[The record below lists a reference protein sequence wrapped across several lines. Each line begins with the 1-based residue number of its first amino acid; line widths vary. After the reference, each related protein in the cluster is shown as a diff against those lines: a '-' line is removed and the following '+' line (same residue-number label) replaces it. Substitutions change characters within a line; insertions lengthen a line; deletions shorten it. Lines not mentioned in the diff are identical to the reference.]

1 MIVFL
6 FCYQIG
12 LSQNQKG
19 ITFQAAART
28 SYGVIMPN
36 KQIQVRISILEDTI
50 SEELLYQEIKSVIT
64 NPLGLFTILIGAAE
78 PAKVITIGTFEK
90 INWTAATYFIRVEID
105 PENHLQF
112 IRIGQ
117 QQIQYAAY
125 AFSADH
131 VLAENVEGVLSI
143 PQGGTGVNNI
153 PALKL
158 TLQIDKV
165 NNIPDSLKIL
175 SKASIQALAL
185 KFDKKDN
192 IPDSL
197 KILSKAS
204 IQALALKLD
213 KADNVPDS
221 LKILSKA
228 SIQAL
233 ALKFDK
239 KDNVPDSLK
248 ILSKASIQALALKL
262 DKADNVPDSLK
273 ILSKASIQALALKFD
288 KKDNVPDSLKIL
300 SKASIQALALK
311 LDKADNVPDSLKILS
326 KASIQALALKLD
338 KKDTASLS
346 NRINQKLNKGEIT
359 ASELALSLGFLPFET
374 HFGAFTDTAR
384 QTALINT
391 ATAVKWRDTLAQ
403 NEVSIGLNSSL
414 DPTRLLVVKAGAY
427 LVQYSLQV
435 SNTQIANDEISIW
448 FRRNGAAYPN
458 TLRQFLTGA
467 VGVKNIFS
475 GQAII
480 LFGTD
485 DYLELFFS
493 VKHNQT
499 QLLKTSALTNPSRPA
514 TPSAQVTLFRIQ

>member
-1 MIVFL
+1 MRLITQIIIIVL
-6 FCYQIG
+6 LLCCQIG
-12 LSQNQKG
+12 LSQSQKG
-19 ITFQAAART
+19 IAFQAAART

-36 KQIQVRISILEDTI
+36 KQIQIRISILKDTLA
-50 SEELLYQEIKSVIT
+50 EEILYQELKSVT
-64 NPLGLFTILIGAAE
+64 TSPLGLFTILIGATE
-78 PAKVITIGTFEK
+78 PAKIITIGAFEN
-90 INWTAATYFIRVEID
+90 INWTAATYFMRVEID

-143 PQGGTGVNNI
+143 PQGGTGVNNTT
-153 PALKL
+153 AFKL
-158 TLQIDKV
+158 ALQIDKV
-165 NNIPDSLKIL
+165 NNV
-175 SKASIQALAL
+175 A
-185 KFDKKDN
+185 
-192 IPDSL
+192 DSL

-213 KADNVPDS
+213 KIDH
-221 LKILSKA
+221 
-228 SIQAL
+228 
-233 ALKFDK
+233 
-239 KDNVPDSLK
+239 VPDSLK

-262 DKADNVPDSLK
+262 E
-273 ILSKASIQALALKFD
+273 
-288 KKDNVPDSLKIL
+288 
-300 SKASIQALALK
+300 
-311 LDKADNVPDSLKILS
+311 
-326 KASIQALALKLD
+326 
-338 KKDTASLS
+338 KKDTVSLS
-346 NRINQKLNKGEIT
+346 NRINQKLNKGDIS

-384 QTALINT
+384 QLGLVNT
-391 ATAVKWRDTLAQ
+391 AIAVKWRDTIAQ
-403 NEVSIGLNSSL
+403 NQVSIGLNSSL
-414 DPTRLLVVKAGAY
+414 DPTKLLVVKAGTY

-435 SNTQIANDEISIW
+435 SNTQIANDEMSVW
-448 FRRNGAAYPN
+448 MRRNGAAYPN

-499 QLLKTSALTNPSRPA
+499 QLLKTNALTNPSRPA
-514 TPSAQVTLFRIQ
+514 TPSAQITLFRIQ

>member
-1 MIVFL
+1 MRCITLTIMIVFL

-36 KQIQVRISILEDTI
+36 KQIQVRISILEDTV

-131 VLAENVEGVLSI
+131 VLAENVKGVLSI

-153 PALKL
+153 PAFKL
-158 TLQIDKV
+158 ALQIDKV

-185 KFDKKDN
+185 K
-192 IPDSL
+192 L
-197 KILSKAS
+197 E
-204 IQALALKLD
+204 
-213 KADNVPDS
+213 
-221 LKILSKA
+221 
-228 SIQAL
+228 
-233 ALKFDK
+233 
-239 KDNVPDSLK
+239 
-248 ILSKASIQALALKL
+248 
-262 DKADNVPDSLK
+262 
-273 ILSKASIQALALKFD
+273 
-288 KKDNVPDSLKIL
+288 
-300 SKASIQALALK
+300 
-311 LDKADNVPDSLKILS
+311 
-326 KASIQALALKLD
+326 

-384 QTALINT
+384 QTATINT
-391 ATAVKWRDTLAQ
+391 ATAVKWRDTIAQ
-403 NEVSIGLNSSL
+403 NQVSIGFNSSMN
-414 DPTRLLVVKAGAY
+414 PTRLLVVKAGAY

-448 FRRNGAAYPN
+448 MRRNGAAFPN

-514 TPSAQVTLFRIQ
+514 APSAQVSLFRIQ

>member
-1 MIVFL
+1 MRYITLTILIVFL
-6 FCYQIG
+6 LCYQIG

-19 ITFQAAART
+19 IAFQAAART

-36 KQIQVRISILEDTI
+36 KQIQVRISILKDTLT
-50 SEELLYQEIKSVIT
+50 EELLYQEIKSVTT
-64 NPLGLFTILIGAAE
+64 NPLGLFSILIGAAE
-78 PAKVITIGTFEK
+78 PAKIITIGAFEK

-125 AFSADH
+125 AFAADH
-131 VLAENVEGVLSI
+131 VLAENVKGVLSI
-143 PQGGTGVNNI
+143 PQGGTGVNNTT
-153 PALKL
+153 AFKL
-158 TLQIDKV
+158 ALQIDKV
-165 NNIPDSLKIL
+165 NNV
-175 SKASIQALAL
+175 A
-185 KFDKKDN
+185 
-192 IPDSL
+192 DSL

-213 KADNVPDS
+213 KVDH
-221 LKILSKA
+221 
-228 SIQAL
+228 
-233 ALKFDK
+233 
-239 KDNVPDSLK
+239 VPDSLK

-262 DKADNVPDSLK
+262 E
-273 ILSKASIQALALKFD
+273 
-288 KKDNVPDSLKIL
+288 
-300 SKASIQALALK
+300 
-311 LDKADNVPDSLKILS
+311 
-326 KASIQALALKLD
+326 
-338 KKDTASLS
+338 KKDTVSLS
-346 NRINQKLNKGEIT
+346 NRINQKLNKGDIS

-384 QTALINT
+384 QLGLVNT
-391 ATAVKWRDTLAQ
+391 AIAVKWRDTIDQ
-403 NEVSIGLNSSL
+403 NQVSIGLNSSL
-414 DPTRLLVVKAGAY
+414 DRTRLLVVKAGVY

-435 SNTQIANDEISIW
+435 SNPQIANDEMSVW
-448 FRRNGAAYPN
+448 MRRNGAAYPN

-480 LFGTD
+480 VFTED

-514 TPSAQVTLFRIQ
+514 TPSAQITLFRIQ

>member
-1 MIVFL
+1 MRCITLTIIIVFL

-36 KQIQVRISILEDTI
+36 KQIQVRISILEDTV
-50 SEELLYQEIKSVIT
+50 SEELLYQEIKSVTT

-153 PALKL
+153 PAFKL
-158 TLQIDKV
+158 ALQIDKV
-165 NNIPDSLKIL
+165 NNI
-175 SKASIQALAL
+175 
-185 KFDKKDN
+185 
-192 IPDSL
+192 
-197 KILSKAS
+197 
-204 IQALALKLD
+204 
-213 KADNVPDS
+213 
-221 LKILSKA
+221 
-228 SIQAL
+228 
-233 ALKFDK
+233 
-239 KDNVPDSLK
+239 
-248 ILSKASIQALALKL
+248 
-262 DKADNVPDSLK
+262 PDSLK

-374 HFGAFTDTAR
+374 HYGAFTDTAR

-403 NEVSIGLNSSL
+403 NEVSIGFNSSI
-414 DPTRLLVVKAGAY
+414 DPTRLLVVKAGTY
-427 LVQYSLQV
+427 LVHYSLLV

-475 GQAII
+475 GQVII

>member
-1 MIVFL
+1 MRCITLTIIIVFL

-36 KQIQVRISILEDTI
+36 KQIQVRISILEDTV
-50 SEELLYQEIKSVIT
+50 SEELLYQEIKSVTT

-153 PALKL
+153 PAFKL
-158 TLQIDKV
+158 ALQIDKV

-185 KFDKKDN
+185 KFDKK
-192 IPDSL
+192 
-197 KILSKAS
+197 
-204 IQALALKLD
+204 
-213 KADNVPDS
+213 
-221 LKILSKA
+221 
-228 SIQAL
+228 
-233 ALKFDK
+233 
-239 KDNVPDSLK
+239 
-248 ILSKASIQALALKL
+248 
-262 DKADNVPDSLK
+262 
-273 ILSKASIQALALKFD
+273 
-288 KKDNVPDSLKIL
+288 
-300 SKASIQALALK
+300 
-311 LDKADNVPDSLKILS
+311 DNVPDSLKILS

>member
-1 MIVFL
+1 MRCITLTIMIVFL

-36 KQIQVRISILEDTI
+36 KQIQVRISILEDTV
-50 SEELLYQEIKSVIT
+50 SEELLYQEIKSVTT
-64 NPLGLFTILIGAAE
+64 NPLGLFSILIGAAE
-78 PAKVITIGTFEK
+78 PAKIITIGAFEK

-143 PQGGTGVNNI
+143 PQGGTGVNNLS
-153 PALKL
+153 ALKL
-158 TLQIDKV
+158 AMQMDKV
-165 NNIPDSLKIL
+165 NNVPDSIKIL
-175 SKASIQALAL
+175 SKASTQALA
-185 KFDKKDN
+185 F
-192 IPDSL
+192 
-197 KILSKAS
+197 
-204 IQALALKLD
+204 
-213 KADNVPDS
+213 
-221 LKILSKA
+221 
-228 SIQAL
+228 
-233 ALKFDK
+233 
-239 KDNVPDSLK
+239 
-248 ILSKASIQALALKL
+248 
-262 DKADNVPDSLK
+262 
-273 ILSKASIQALALKFD
+273 
-288 KKDNVPDSLKIL
+288 
-300 SKASIQALALK
+300 
-311 LDKADNVPDSLKILS
+311 
-326 KASIQALALKLD
+326 KLD
-338 KKDTASLS
+338 KKDTSSLS

-359 ASELALSLGFLPFET
+359 SSELAIGLGFLPVEIL
-374 HFGAFTDTAR
+374 FGVFTDTAR

-391 ATAVKWRDTLAQ
+391 ATAVKWRDTVVLHQTA
-403 NEVSIGLNSSL
+403 IGLNSSM
-414 DPTRLLVVKAGAY
+414 DPTRILVVKSGTY

-435 SNTQIANDEISIW
+435 SNTQISNDEISTWI
-448 FRRNGAAYPN
+448 RRNGAAYPN

-514 TPSAQVTLFRIQ
+514 IPSAQITLFRIQ

>member
-1 MIVFL
+1 MRLITQIIIIVL
-6 FCYQIG
+6 LLYCQIG
-12 LSQNQKG
+12 LSQNHKG
-19 ITFQAAART
+19 IAFQAAART

-36 KQIQVRISILEDTI
+36 KQIQIRISILKDTLA
-50 SEELLYQEIKSVIT
+50 EEILYQELKSVT
-64 NPLGLFTILIGAAE
+64 TSPLGLFTILIGAAE
-78 PAKVITIGTFEK
+78 PAKIITIGAFEK
-90 INWTAATYFIRVEID
+90 IDWTAGTYFMRVEID

-131 VLAENVEGVLSI
+131 VLAENVKGVLSI

-153 PALKL
+153 PAFKL
-158 TLQIDKV
+158 ALQIDKV

-185 KFDKKDN
+185 KFDKKDH
-192 IPDSL
+192 
-197 KILSKAS
+197 
-204 IQALALKLD
+204 
-213 KADNVPDS
+213 
-221 LKILSKA
+221 
-228 SIQAL
+228 
-233 ALKFDK
+233 
-239 KDNVPDSLK
+239 
-248 ILSKASIQALALKL
+248 
-262 DKADNVPDSLK
+262 
-273 ILSKASIQALALKFD
+273 
-288 KKDNVPDSLKIL
+288 
-300 SKASIQALALK
+300 
-311 LDKADNVPDSLKILS
+311 VPDSLKILS

-359 ASELALSLGFLPFET
+359 ASELAFSLGFLPFET

-384 QTALINT
+384 QLGLVNT
-391 ATAVKWRDTLAQ
+391 AIAVKWRDTIDQ
-403 NEVSIGLNSSL
+403 NQVSIGLNSSL
-414 DPTRLLVVKAGAY
+414 DRTRLLVVKAGVY

-435 SNTQIANDEISIW
+435 SNPQIANDEMSVW
-448 FRRNGAAYPN
+448 MRRNGAAYPN

-480 LFGTD
+480 VFTED

-514 TPSAQVTLFRIQ
+514 TPSAQITLFRIQ

>member
-1 MIVFL
+1 MRCITLTIMIVFL

-36 KQIQVRISILEDTI
+36 KQIQVRISILEDTV
-50 SEELLYQEIKSVIT
+50 SEELLYQEIKSVTT

-153 PALKL
+153 PAFKL
-158 TLQIDKV
+158 ALQIDKV

-185 KFDKKDN
+185 KFDKK
-192 IPDSL
+192 
-197 KILSKAS
+197 
-204 IQALALKLD
+204 
-213 KADNVPDS
+213 
-221 LKILSKA
+221 
-228 SIQAL
+228 
-233 ALKFDK
+233 
-239 KDNVPDSLK
+239 
-248 ILSKASIQALALKL
+248 
-262 DKADNVPDSLK
+262 
-273 ILSKASIQALALKFD
+273 
-288 KKDNVPDSLKIL
+288 
-300 SKASIQALALK
+300 
-311 LDKADNVPDSLKILS
+311 DNVPDSLKILS

-374 HFGAFTDTAR
+374 HYGAFTDTAR

-403 NEVSIGLNSSL
+403 NEVSIGFNSSL
-414 DPTRLLVVKAGAY
+414 DPTRLLVVKAGTY
-427 LVQYSLQV
+427 LVHYSLLV

-475 GQAII
+475 GQVII

>member
-50 SEELLYQEIKSVIT
+50 SEELLYQEIKSVTT

-192 IPDSL
+192 I
-197 KILSKAS
+197 
-204 IQALALKLD
+204 
-213 KADNVPDS
+213 
-221 LKILSKA
+221 
-228 SIQAL
+228 
-233 ALKFDK
+233 
-239 KDNVPDSLK
+239 PDSLK

>member
-36 KQIQVRISILEDTI
+36 KQIQVRISILEDTV
-50 SEELLYQEIKSVIT
+50 SEELLYQEIKSVTT

-143 PQGGTGVNNI
+143 PQGGTGVNNT
-153 PALKL
+153 PAFKL
-158 TLQIDKV
+158 ALQIDKV
-165 NNIPDSLKIL
+165 N
-175 SKASIQALAL
+175 
-185 KFDKKDN
+185 N

-262 DKADNVPDSLK
+262 DK
-273 ILSKASIQALALKFD
+273 
-288 KKDNVPDSLKIL
+288 
-300 SKASIQALALK
+300 
-311 LDKADNVPDSLKILS
+311 
-326 KASIQALALKLD
+326 
-338 KKDTASLS
+338 KDTASLS

-374 HFGAFTDTAR
+374 HYGAFTDTAR
-384 QTALINT
+384 QLGLVNT
-391 ATAVKWRDTLAQ
+391 AIAVKWRDTIDQ
-403 NEVSIGLNSSL
+403 NQVSIGLNSSL
-414 DPTRLLVVKAGAY
+414 DRTRLLVVKAGVY

-435 SNTQIANDEISIW
+435 SNPQIANDEMSVW
-448 FRRNGAAYPN
+448 MRRNGAAYPN

-480 LFGTD
+480 VFTED

-514 TPSAQVTLFRIQ
+514 TPSAQITLFRIQ